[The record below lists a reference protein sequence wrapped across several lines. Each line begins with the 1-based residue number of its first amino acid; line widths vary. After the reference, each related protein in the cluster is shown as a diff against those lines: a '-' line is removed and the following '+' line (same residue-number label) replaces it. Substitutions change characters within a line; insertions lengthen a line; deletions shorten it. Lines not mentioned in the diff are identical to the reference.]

1 MRPALLSYR
10 NPAVPGKSAVPR
22 RPRVDAPGLIHHVF
36 VRGIDRRDLFLDDR
50 DRRAVVDAL
59 ARVLPEEGAGCLA
72 WAVQS
77 NHFHLVVRTGHHP
90 LAHSMQRVGTAF
102 GRYFNDRYGRS
113 GYVFESRYGV
123 RRVDDDEYLLT
134 LIRYVHRNPIETGSV
149 ESVEALAAWPWTGHA
164 ALVGR
169 RPAEAFHSIADTL
182 GLFDSSPARAREELC
197 AFMVSES
204 PAHPPSDASA
214 LDALIDAVC
223 RDLGVDR
230 AAVCRGRRRRPES
243 HARHVIALRARAE
256 LGMPHAAISQALGVS
271 RQALWARLNGES

>member
-1 MRPALLSYR
+1 
-10 NPAVPGKSAVPR
+10 VPR
-22 RPRVDAPGLIHHVF
+22 RPRLDAPGLVHHVF
-36 VRGIDRRDLFLDDR
+36 VRGIDRRDLFLDDP
-50 DRRAVVDAL
+50 DRRAALDAL

-77 NHFHLVVRTGHHP
+77 NHLHLVVRTGHRP
-90 LAHSMQRVGTAF
+90 LAHAMQRVGTAF

-134 LIRYVHRNPIETGSV
+134 LIRYVHRNPIEAGSV
-149 ESVEALAAWPWTGHA
+149 ASVDALAAWPWTGHA

-169 RPAEAFHSIADTL
+169 RPAEAFHAIEDVL
-182 GLFDSSPARAREELC
+182 ELFGSSPARARAELC
-197 AFMVSES
+197 AFMASEA
-204 PAHPPSDASA
+204 PAPPPGDARA

-223 RDLGVDR
+223 RELGVDR

-243 HARHVIALRARAE
+243 TARRVIALRARAE
-256 LGMPHAAISQALGVS
+256 LGVPHAVISQALGVS
-271 RQALWARLNGES
+271 RQALWARLHGES